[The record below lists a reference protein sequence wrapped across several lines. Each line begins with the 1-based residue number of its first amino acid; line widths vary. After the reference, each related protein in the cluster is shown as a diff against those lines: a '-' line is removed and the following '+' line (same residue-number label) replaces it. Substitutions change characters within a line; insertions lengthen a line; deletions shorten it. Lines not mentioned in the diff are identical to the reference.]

1 MNMQRLIERD
11 PAQAIL
17 VGALPSDFGFEP
29 HSSFSHEDDW
39 GYDEWSGD
47 YDYSGDFGDDGYGY
61 DFGAAPR
68 RPMRRPPPG
77 HGPRRP
83 PRRMPPHHPQAHHGH
98 HGPQGRTAILQP
110 NEGSEIDV
118 ERYTFQLSQA
128 IVIGQVLTA
137 FTTMTDRPATRFRP
151 QRVTSN
157 APTPFFVFL
166 TEIAVA
172 NVRVTVGSGVMDAY
186 NLNPNAVGQAL
197 DLPTLSPANPL
208 SVQGNYTGFVP
219 PGVSEDLATFF
230 TISATGPSTMAGGR

>member
-1 MNMQRLIERD
+1 MM
-11 PAQAIL
+11 
-17 VGALPSDFGFEP
+17 
-29 HSSFSHEDDW
+29 
-39 GYDEWSGD
+39 
-47 YDYSGDFGDDGYGY
+47 
-61 DFGAAPR
+61 
-68 RPMRRPPPG
+68 
-77 HGPRRP
+77 
-83 PRRMPPHHPQAHHGH
+83 
-98 HGPQGRTAILQP
+98 ILQP

-118 ERYTFQLSQA
+118 ERYTFQISQA
-128 IVIGQVLTA
+128 IVIGTALAA

-172 NVRVTVGSGVMDAY
+172 NVRVTVGSGVLDAY

-230 TISATGPSTMAGGR
+230 TITATGPSTMAGGR